1 MIDHVYHTKPC
12 QQTMMETFRTY
23 CSIDTYGRL
32 NILSSTQIVFHCR
45 RIVANALHIP
55 KSMVR
60 VSKPRIGGGFGAKQT
75 AVCEVYP
82 AFVTWMTKKPSKLI
96 YSRMETQTA
105 SSPRHEMEMHVRLG
119 AMKDGTIRGIDLYT
133 LSNTRCLRRA
143 WTDNRWTVR
152 TQINPVVW
160 KC

>member
-1 MIDHVYHTKPC
+1 MLRSAQTTSATSCAHDECGNGDVEAVLKDCDIVIDHVYHTKPC

-96 YSRMETQTA
+96 YSRMEAQTA
-105 SSPRHEMEMHVRLG
+105 SSP
-119 AMKDGTIRGIDLYT
+119 A
-133 LSNTRCLRRA
+133 
-143 WTDNRWTVR
+143 
-152 TQINPVVW
+152 P
-160 KC
+160 

>member
-1 MIDHVYHTKPC
+1 
-12 QQTMMETFRTY
+12 METFRTY

-119 AMKDGTIRGIDLYT
+119 AMKDGTIRAIDL
-133 LSNTRCLRRA
+133 
-143 WTDNRWTVR
+143 
-152 TQINPVVW
+152 
-160 KC
+160 

>member
-1 MIDHVYHTKPC
+1 MKNVDKALRLIKVQYEVLEPVLISIRQRTTRSWFTQRTTGESLAPVGADNKRNLCAHDECGNGDVEAVLKDCDIVIDHVYHTKPC

-60 VSKPRIGGGFGAKQT
+60 VSKPRIGG
-75 AVCEVYP
+75 VLVR
-82 AFVTWMTKKPSKLI
+82 
-96 YSRMETQTA
+96 SRRR
-105 SSPRHEMEMHVRLG
+105 SVKCIRHSLPG
-119 AMKDGTIRGIDLYT
+119 
-133 LSNTRCLRRA
+133 
-143 WTDNRWTVR
+143 
-152 TQINPVVW
+152 
-160 KC
+160 

>member
-1 MIDHVYHTKPC
+1 
-12 QQTMMETFRTY
+12 METFRTY

-133 LSNTRCLRRA
+133 LSNRC
-143 WTDNRWTVR
+143 V
-152 TQINPVVW
+152 
-160 KC
+160 